1 MISMDYKVLL
11 YKDEN
16 GIFIAECV
24 DLPGCI
30 SDGKTRKEAVENV
43 KDAIQAYCESMLKE
57 KNQLHSK
64 AELIQVTV

>member
-1 MISMDYKVLL
+1 MVVMDYKVLL

-30 SDGKTRKEAVENV
+30 SDGKTKGEAIANMKE
-43 KDAIQAYCESMLKE
+43 AIQAYCESVVKE
-57 KNQLHSK
+57 KNSAHSK
-64 AELIQVTV
+64 AEIIKISI